1 MVAAM
6 APCRL
11 YLPLP
16 AACAAGLESS
26 LAQALDQAD
35 AACVLLCGDAAPSD
49 TPWDLRLREVT
60 REREVASA
68 FGPAKAN
75 ETARLA
81 ELIAWW
87 AEIFEVPCVPW
98 DVETAEEAESLAG
111 LGADFIALSTAI
123 WQAEGVARR
132 IATIAAALRWVRTAA

>member
-11 YLPLP
+11 YLTLP

-49 TPWDLRLREVT
+49 TPWDLRLREVR

-98 DVETAEEAESLAG
+98 DVETAEEAESLLASARISSPFPQPSGKPRAWPGASPRSPRLCAG
-111 LGADFIALSTAI
+111 
-123 WQAEGVARR
+123 
-132 IATIAAALRWVRTAA
+132 